1 MNENKHTPEPW
12 SVDPD
17 STDYCASIL
26 DANGADT
33 ILLGDYADWWMTKA
47 NARRVVACVNACA
60 GIPTYQL
67 TAENDI
73 PTNLG
78 EVIDAIR
85 DQRDILLAALDR
97 LAFAAEC
104 RDNTTGDQC
113 RLIEVRAEL
122 AAAAANA
129 RAAIAAATGTNITAT
144 IKCAANC
151 GADVPVMAKDEGED
165 HLCHYCGRD
174 AG

>member
-67 TAENDI
+67 TAENDN

-85 DQRDILLAALDR
+85 DQRDELLAALERCRFALEPYDDIKPRDWKSDR
-97 LAFAAEC
+97 LNL
-104 RDNTTGDQC
+104 RDAHQ
-113 RLIEVRAEL
+113 VAV
-122 AAAAANA
+122 
-129 RAAIAAATGTNITAT
+129 AAIANT
-144 IKCAANC
+144 K
-151 GADVPVMAKDEGED
+151 GEQ
-165 HLCHYCGRD
+165 
-174 AG
+174 